1 MTPSVETLKRF
12 LTLLVH
18 VYTTGDIK
26 PRLYSGRGMYGS
38 NCLGVVTSDPL
49 ITMFEF
55 GEMSYEIKNHIFD
68 DSGKSSKESKK
79 DHDELIELLTSC
91 SDNICQDSMGLSSIV
106 YFPCV
111 MLNFEEHQSVFE
123 EFENGH

>member
-12 LTLLVH
+12 LTLLVN
-18 VYTTGDIK
+18 VYTTGEVE

-38 NCLGVVTSDPL
+38 NCLGIVTQDPL
-49 ITMFEF
+49 ILMFEL
-55 GEMSYEIKNHIFD
+55 GEMSYETKNDPFD
-68 DSGKSSKESKK
+68 DTGKSSEDSKK
-79 DHDELIELLTSC
+79 DKDDLVELLTAC
-91 SDNICQDSMGLSSIV
+91 SSNICQDSMGLSSIV